1 MLWIVL
7 IAVKFDRPTLTYKV
21 LPLNQPLYLTHLLLV
36 PYTRVAVTGLRKH
49 LLLEPAASTVIG
61 SRGFSYN
68 AAPSIW
74 NKLPL
79 KIRSSSSFVSFK
91 RNLIFPCLRPVSSS
105 FPLATARVSYSA
117 LRLNTRALGL

>member
-7 IAVKFDRPTLTYKV
+7 IAVKFDTLTYKV

-61 SRGFSYN
+61 SRGFSY
-68 AAPSIW
+68 AAPSVW

-79 KIRSSSSFVSFK
+79 KIRSSWSFASFK
-91 RNLIFPCLRPVSSS
+91 RNLIFPCLRPVSPS

>member
-1 MLWIVL
+1 MPWIVL
-7 IAVKFDRPTLTYKV
+7 IAVKFDTLTYKV

-61 SRGFSYN
+61 SRGFSY

-79 KIRSSSSFVSFK
+79 KIRSSSSFASFK
-91 RNLIFPCLRPVSSS
+91 RNLIFPCLRPVSPS